1 VLGRVGDGR
10 RECSGGIH
18 VITSTPE
25 VLNGACAEQRV
36 ARGRVALLASVGLLA
51 SAGQAL
57 AAGRSRVPVGM
68 VLPDAFRGI
77 LSPARLGGGIPAAVV
92 IVSSAL
98 LLWCWWYL
106 LGEARSGRLPM
117 RRATWIVVAWAVPI
131 LPGPPLLSFDAYAYL
146 AQGQM
151 LARGL
156 DPYSVGPVTLGSDP
170 ILSMVDPL
178 WRSSPAPY
186 GPVTLLMLRLVAM
199 AHVGPTTAVLML
211 RLLALLGVAAAV
223 IGALLLSR
231 PEQRPMVLV
240 LTAANPMTLLH
251 LLGGVHIDAVL
262 SGLVVAALLALHAD
276 RARSA
281 LVIAGVALAC
291 KVTVLPLFLLVAVI
305 LVRRQGGRVVWLALG
320 ALIAPVAVSGLI
332 LDRPWGFIHALV
344 ASEAAPSWY
353 APASIV
359 GLVVKGAAAD
369 VGAPVGWRQA
379 HLAGSGVVLVVGAVV
394 VANVCRW
401 AWLDAG
407 PDVARRDIVRAG
419 VVLLVPVLALPSLFG
434 WYLGPGV
441 FVVAAAPAARG
452 HRVLVTLCS
461 LLSFSSL
468 PAMYGAVPWPLV
480 LAWAVA
486 LGICLS
492 GFRRHRRTREAAG
505 PPAIPEPAAAS
516 TATPPADALTGDRGS
531 ASGPAPRMLPIA
543 VAAAESL
550 VVLVLVGLVS
560 MPGAQATDKPD
571 AATRAKLA
579 TRSRAVISVGE
590 LVHNVYPDR
599 ELARVL
605 AQPVQP
611 TTDGLDLDF
620 DVELVQ
626 PGRGACWIQVGVPA
640 WGLATRLAE
649 PQGVASEDQPVCPE
663 PLPAANQPPLDSA
676 RLGPR

>member
-1 VLGRVGDGR
+1 
-10 RECSGGIH
+10 
-18 VITSTPE
+18 
-25 VLNGACAEQRV
+25 
-36 ARGRVALLASVGLLA
+36 
-51 SAGQAL
+51 
-57 AAGRSRVPVGM
+57 M
-68 VLPDAFRGI
+68 VLPDAFSGI
-77 LSPARLGGGIPAAVV
+77 LSPRRLGGGVPAAIV

-98 LLWCWWYL
+98 LLSCWWYM
-106 LGEARSGRLPM
+106 LGEARAGRLPV

-156 DPYSVGPVTLGSDP
+156 DPYSVGPVTLGSNP

-199 AHVGPTTAVLML
+199 AHVGPTTAVLVL

-231 PEQRPMVLV
+231 PERRPVVLV
-240 LTAANPMTLLH
+240 LTAANPITLLH
-251 LLGGVHIDAVL
+251 LMGGLHIDAVL
-262 SGLVVAALLALHAD
+262 SGLVVVALLALQAG

-305 LVRRQGGRVVWLALG
+305 LVRRHGGRVVWLALC
-320 ALIAPVAVSGLI
+320 ALVAPFAVSGLVM
-332 LDRPWGFIHALV
+332 DRPWGFIHALV

-353 APASIV
+353 APASVV
-359 GLVVKGAAAD
+359 GLVVKGGAAA

-379 HLAGSGVVLVVGAVV
+379 HLSGLGLVLVVGAVL
-394 VANVCRW
+394 VAHVFRR

-407 PDVARRDIVRAG
+407 PDAARRNMTRAG
-419 VVLLVPVLALPSLFG
+419 VVLLVPALALPSLYG
-434 WYLGPGV
+434 WYLGPAV
-441 FVVAAAPAARG
+441 FVLAAAPSARG
-452 HRVLVTLCS
+452 RRVLVALCS

-468 PAMYGAVPWPLV
+468 PAMYGAVVWPLV

-486 LGICLS
+486 LGICLW
-492 GFRRHRRTREAAG
+492 GVRRHQRTNEGAG
-505 PPAIPEPAAAS
+505 PPVIPVPAAAG
-516 TATPPADALTGDRGS
+516 TAAPPADRRSADRGR
-531 ASGPAPRMLPIA
+531 ASRPAPRMLRIA

-550 VVLVLVGLVS
+550 VVLVLVALVA
-560 MPGAQATDKPD
+560 MPGAQGTDEPD

-579 TRSRAVISVGE
+579 TRSRAVISIGE
-590 LVHNVYPDR
+590 LVHHAYPDR
-599 ELARVL
+599 QLARVL
-605 AQPVQP
+605 PQPVQR
-611 TTDGLDLDF
+611 TTVDFDVTF
-620 DVELVQ
+620 DVELVL

-640 WGLATRLAE
+640 WGLATRLEE
-649 PQGVASEDQPVCPE
+649 PQGVAPQDQPVCPE
-663 PLPAANQPPLDSA
+663 PLPAANQPQRDSA

>member
-1 VLGRVGDGR
+1 
-10 RECSGGIH
+10 
-18 VITSTPE
+18 
-25 VLNGACAEQRV
+25 
-36 ARGRVALLASVGLLA
+36 
-51 SAGQAL
+51 
-57 AAGRSRVPVGM
+57 
-68 VLPDAFRGI
+68 
-77 LSPARLGGGIPAAVV
+77 
-92 IVSSAL
+92 
-98 LLWCWWYL
+98 
-106 LGEARSGRLPM
+106 
-117 RRATWIVVAWAVPI
+117 
-131 LPGPPLLSFDAYAYL
+131 LSFDAYAYL

-156 DPYSVGPVTLGSDP
+156 DPYSNGPVTLGSDP

-199 AHVGPTTAVLML
+199 AHVGPTMAVLML
-211 RLLALLGVAAAV
+211 RLLAVLGVAAAV

-231 PEQRPMVLV
+231 PERRPMVLV
-240 LTAANPMTLLH
+240 LTAANPVTLLH

-281 LVIAGVALAC
+281 LVFAGVAVGC

-305 LVRRQGGRVVWLALG
+305 LVRRQGGRVLWLALG
-320 ALIAPVAVSGLI
+320 ALIAPFAVSGLVM
-332 LDRPWGFIHALV
+332 DRPWGFIHALV
-344 ASEAAPSWY
+344 VSEAAPSWY
-353 APASIV
+353 APASMV
-359 GLVVKGAAAD
+359 GLVVKGAAAA
-369 VGAPVGWRQA
+369 VGASVGWRQA
-379 HLAGSGVVLVVGAVV
+379 HLAGLGLVLVVGVVV

-401 AWLDAG
+401 AWVDAG
-407 PDVARRDIVRAG
+407 PDAARRDMVRAG

-434 WYLGPGV
+434 WYLGPAV
-441 FVVAAAPAARG
+441 FVVAAAPAAGGR
-452 HRVLVTLCS
+452 RVLVALCS

-468 PAMYGAVPWPLV
+468 PAMYGAVPWLLV

-486 LGICLS
+486 LGVCVS
-492 GFRRHRRTREAAG
+492 GVRRHRPTSEAAG
-505 PPAIPEPAAAS
+505 PPVVPEPAAAG
-516 TATPPADALTGDRGS
+516 AAMPPADPLTADRGP
-531 ASGPAPRMLPIA
+531 ASRPVPRTIDIA

-550 VVLVLVGLVS
+550 VVVVLVALVA
-560 MPGAQATDKPD
+560 MPGAQATDESD

-590 LVHNVYPDR
+590 LVRDSYPDR

-605 AQPVQP
+605 TQPVQR
-611 TTDGLDLDF
+611 TTGDFGLSF
-620 DVELVQ
+620 DVELVL

-649 PQGVASEDQPVCPE
+649 PPDIASSDHPPCPQ
-663 PLPAANQPPLDSA
+663 PLPAAANQSPLDSR